1 MSESH
6 FLIPCKVKND
16 FYKGRLLVT
25 RKYVK
30 QGEIILIEKPIV
42 FEENHSYCNKSD
54 IKAFN
59 LATNN
64 KIELFVS
71 QSVISANQSFKS
83 SLSILLIKVILKVM
97 NNELSIDQ
105 LNELSIGS
113 ISDETIPTSYHDR
126 SRYMNDFSTIYES
139 IKNALLRVLRKSQP
153 MDIPNTLPT
162 WLTLETCYELYERLK
177 FNIFT
182 IVDDYNIDMGIGLF
196 LSAAIINHSCAP
208 NAVQSFDRETGTIQF
223 RALYDINVDEEVTIS
238 YIDIG
243 RPLVWRRAEL
253 FSSYRFICQCTRC
266 LIESDSDTTTTT
278 TTTTSGTYSDRLLC
292 PNISCRNSHSIL
304 SNGDTKGTCESGA
317 IFLSPHPTYFNT
329 PGVIDPHINTTNNTS
344 DKELYLAWLA
354 GNTASLP
361 SHSRIITEQIRY
373 IHPYY
378 ISTIPSGAP
387 LPDFNTIL
395 FSVYP
400 QHFPSP
406 VPGAGIYNS
415 NTDLYLTT
423 TPDIRCIHCGHTLT
437 ANAVSCIY
445 SNLLKSIHGLQ
456 QYMTNKQGSIHS
468 SIDQLLL
475 VYKDKTY
482 NDVYNKYSSLF
493 QQVQADLIPS
503 THISVIIMTSLLSKL
518 IMTDIKAIVSYTDST
533 IHSRTSSHDPY
544 SSTSGTSSSTG
555 CTAQLH
561 NNSSSNGNCEC
572 TSCSNNRR
580 LHSRQTK
587 MVRPLLIERCIQYI
601 TLSRCILPGLTH
613 ASEYITD
620 TYYIHSIKHGNQKV
634 IYGTLLHYMLEY
646 VDVMYTLYNS
656 LTTEDT
662 PLNAYGK
669 LPVPDPDPEL
679 IAQGKSMVDQ
689 SAARVMLER
698 CRDSCV
704 VTHGVSHSLTAHMQR
719 TLDSL

>member
-42 FEENHSYCNKSD
+42 FEENHSYYNKSD

-59 LATNN
+59 SINDIKT
-64 KIELFVS
+64 ESFVN
-71 QSVISANQSFKS
+71 QSSISANQSFKS

-97 NNELSIDQ
+97 NNELTIEQ
-105 LNELSIGS
+105 LSELSIGS
-113 ISDETIPTSYHDR
+113 ITDETIPSSYYDR
-126 SRYMNDFSTIYES
+126 KIHLNEFQVCFES
-139 IKNALLRVLRKSQP
+139 IKTALLRVLRKCQP
-153 MDIPNTLPT
+153 KDLPSTLPT
-162 WLTLETCYELYERLK
+162 WLTLETCYDLYERIK
-177 FNIFT
+177 CNIFT
-182 IVDDYNIDMGIGLF
+182 MVDDYNIDMGIGLF

-208 NAVQSFDRETGTIQF
+208 NAVQYFDRETGTIQF
-223 RALYDINVDEEVTIS
+223 RALYDINIDEEVAIS

-243 RPLVWRRAEL
+243 RPLLSRRAEL

-266 LIESDSDTTTTT
+266 LIESDPDTTTTT
-278 TTTTSGTYSDRLLC
+278 SDVYSDRLLC

-304 SNGDTKGTCESGA
+304 SNGGTKGSCEAGPL
-317 IFLSPHPTYFNT
+317 FLSPHPTHFHT
-329 PGVIDPHINTTNNTS
+329 QRVVDLRINTTTNTS
-344 DKELYLAWLA
+344 EKELYLAWLA

-361 SHSRIITEQIRY
+361 THSRIITEQIRY

-378 ISTIPSGAP
+378 ISTVPSGVP
-387 LPDFNTIL
+387 LPDFNAIL

-406 VPGAGIYNS
+406 APGAGVYNT

-423 TPDIRCIHCGHTLT
+423 TPDITCIYCAHTLS
-437 ANAVSCIY
+437 ANTVSGTY
-445 SNLLKSIHGLQ
+445 SNLLKHMRELQ
-456 QYMTNKQGSIHS
+456 QYMTNKHTSMHS
-468 SIDQLLL
+468 FIDQLLS
-475 VYKDKTY
+475 VYREKTC

-493 QQVQADLIPS
+493 QQVQSDIIPS

-518 IMTDIKAIVSYTDST
+518 IMADIKAIVSYTDPT
-533 IHSRTSSHDPY
+533 IHAHTSLEDAY
-544 SSTSGTSSSTG
+544 SGITA
-555 CTAQLH
+555 CTAQHH
-561 NNSSSNGNCEC
+561 NSSSSNGICEC
-572 TSCSNNRR
+572 TDCSNNRR
-580 LHSRQTK
+580 LRSRHR
-587 MVRPLLIERCIQYI
+587 MMLRPLLIERCIQYM
-601 TLSRCILPGLTH
+601 TLSRRISPGLTQ
-613 ASEYITD
+613 AYEYITD
-620 TYYIHSIKHGNQKV
+620 TYYMRSIKHGNKAI

-656 LTTEDT
+656 LTAEDT
-662 PLNAYGK
+662 PLYAYGK
-669 LPVPDPDPEL
+669 LSITVPVPDSEM
-679 IAQGKSMVDQ
+679 IALGKSMIDL
-689 SAARVMLER
+689 SAARLMLEQ

-704 VTHGVSHSLTAHMQR
+704 ITHGASHSLTVHIQH